1 MEEYHIAICDDE
13 RSDRERLISLIRD
26 NPNCPEVL
34 QFHEY
39 TGGRAL
45 LEGYGKFD
53 AVILD
58 IAMDEM
64 DGRETARAVREM
76 DSSVLLAF
84 YTGIQEY
91 ASRLIP
97 VHPFVYLN
105 KQENKEGIAQ
115 GLNLLLEEIKGRH
128 RLPRLPVMGDGRLL
142 LLSPSD
148 LLYVTIC
155 GRGSEL
161 WLTNDACRRLNLAE
175 KRVKSSIRL
184 ADYYEELKKH
194 GFIHAHKSYI
204 VNAEYIIMRK
214 PNSVVLEGGW
224 ELNVAR
230 SKQKAFD
237 RDLSCYLG
245 IRYKRGERQ

>member
-13 RSDRERLISLIRD
+13 KSDRERLIWLIRS

-34 QFHEY
+34 LFHEY
-39 TGGRAL
+39 PGGQAL
-45 LEGYGKFD
+45 LKDYGKFD

-64 DGRETARAVREM
+64 DGRETARVVREM

-84 YTGIQEY
+84 YTGLQEY

-105 KQENKEGIAQ
+105 KQENQESISM
-115 GLNLLLEEIKGRH
+115 GLNLLLEEMRRRH
-128 RLPRLPVMGDGRLL
+128 RIPRLPVMGDGRLL

-148 LLYVTIC
+148 ILYVTIR

-161 WLTNDACRRLNLAE
+161 WLTKETCRRLNLEE
-175 KRVKSSIRL
+175 KYVKSSIRL
-184 ADYYEELKKH
+184 ADYYEELKKY

-204 VNAEYIIMRK
+204 VNAEYIVMRN
-214 PNSVVLEGGW
+214 PNSVVVEGGW
-224 ELNVAR
+224 ELNVSR

-237 RDLSCYLG
+237 RELSRYLG